1 MSNVLPTLHAY
12 PVEGSDHLRLVQVPS
27 TPQFDKA
34 VVTPVVFQALLN
46 NPQRY
51 NWFDDIIWHQ
61 PA

>member
-12 PVEGSDHLRLVQVPS
+12 PVDESDHLRLVQRPPGRF
-27 TPQFDKA
+27 TQA
-34 VVTPVVFQALLN
+34 VVPPVVFRALLN

>member
-1 MSNVLPTLHAY
+1 MSNFLPTLHAY
-12 PVEGSDHLRLVQVPS
+12 PVTGSDHLRLVQVPA
-27 TPQFDKA
+27 TANFTEA
-34 VVTPVVFQALLN
+34 VVPPVVFRALLN